1 MLFTPAER
9 CSIARAVHIEA
20 LRLGIVPPRLDS
32 NSDTWTAHLQ
42 SSRVTPA
49 SSKKIELPDQ
59 KRRPSKY
66 VTPVIRKSL
75 YDVSA
80 SFMSQTLV
88 VAS

>member
-1 MLFTPAER
+1 MLFTPDER
-9 CSIARAVHIEA
+9 CSIARAVHTEA
-20 LRLGIVPPRLDS
+20 LRLGIVPTALDS
-32 NSDTWTAHLQ
+32 Q
-42 SSRVTPA
+42 MSSVGSPVTPA
-49 SSKKIELPDQ
+49 SSKRIELLDQ

-88 VAS
+88 IVT